1 MLVLRNIRIGAKLGI
16 GFGIALL
23 SLCLI
28 GALAL
33 LQVSRVYRSTDDL
46 ATNWLPSV
54 QALSEVRAATNAVR
68 RGSMGALLATNAQE
82 KAAQKKKRSDA
93 LISLDA
99 VLTKYQNGLISS
111 AEEKQIFDEFKTS
124 WSSYLASD
132 EKINALSEAGE
143 EHFAEARELASNGSS
158 HLFAAAAQL
167 IERDIALNRKGA
179 DAAAEAAASDY
190 HRTLV
195 LTAVLI
201 VVAVA
206 LSVFA
211 AVLITR
217 SIVSPIRRSLEV
229 AETVARGD
237 LTSVIVDKGKDE
249 TGQLL
254 RALGHMNER
263 LADVVGRVRNGSES
277 IATASA
283 EIAAGNTDLSQRT
296 EEQAASLEETAASME
311 ELTATV
317 KQNTESALQGNSLAA
332 NASEVA
338 ARGGAVVGRVVDTM
352 KDIST
357 SSAKVTE
364 IISVIEG
371 IAFQTNILALNA
383 AVEAARAGE
392 EGRGFAVVA
401 GEVRTLAQRSATAA
415 KEIKDL
421 IDESVQKVNV
431 GSELVEEAGQTMQEV
446 VQSVK
451 RVADLMGE
459 ISAAS
464 SEQHTGIEQVNVAV
478 SQMDEVTQ
486 QNAALVEQASAAA
499 QSMAQ
504 QSSSLR
510 EVVSIFRLSGVHR
523 EAPGF
528 ASERVRATSSKK
540 AAGPGR
546 AQATRKPLASS
557 PRTTALTIPAVAGA
571 AARDWQAF

>member
-1 MLVLRNIRIGAKLGI
+1 MHALRNIRIGAKLGI
-16 GFGIALL
+16 GFGIALFAL
-23 SLCLI
+23 FLI

-33 LQVSRVYRSTDDL
+33 VQVSRVYRSTDDL
-46 ATNWLPSV
+46 ATTWLPSV
-54 QALSEVRAATNAVR
+54 QILSEVRAATNAVR
-68 RGSMGALLATNAQE
+68 RGSMGALLATNSQE
-82 KAAQKKKRSDA
+82 KAAQNKKRSDA
-93 LISLDA
+93 LLSLDA
-99 VLTKYQNGLISS
+99 ALTRYQNGLISS
-111 AEEKQIFDEFKTS
+111 AEEKQLIDDFKAS
-124 WSSYLASD
+124 WSVYLASD
-132 EKINALSEAGE
+132 EKIHALNEAGE

-158 HLFAAAAQL
+158 QLFSAAAQL

-179 DAAAEAAASDY
+179 DDAAEAAARNY
-190 HRTLV
+190 HSTLV

-211 AVLITR
+211 AVMITR
-217 SIVSPIRRSLEV
+217 SIVLPIRRSLEV

-263 LADVVGRVRNGSES
+263 LADIVGRVRNGSES

-510 EVVSIFRLSGVHR
+510 EVVSIFRLNGAYR
-523 EAPGF
+523 DEPGF
-528 ASERVRATSSKK
+528 ASEPVRATSSKK
-540 AAGPGR
+540 VNGSGR
-546 AQATRKPLASS
+546 AHATRKRLVSS
-557 PRTTALTIPAVAGA
+557 PRAASPTIPAVVEA
-571 AARDWQAF
+571 AAGDWQSF